1 MLLILFSP
9 SISHRNTD
17 TVRELLSRVPANA
30 KSELPASAS
39 HTIAPE
45 LVGEYDLTP
54 LHLAAYS
61 GSEDVVRVLLNSS
74 GVDVEGGCTPGVF
87 EQYYFKYIKRY
98 KYNGNIFTLLDFGAY
113 FEYNFYFI

>member
-1 MLLILFSP
+1 MHFLFVYCKYCFV
-9 SISHRNTD
+9 D

-30 KSELPASAS
+30 KSELPASAT

-74 GVDVEGGCTPGVF
+74 GVDVEGGCTPAVTLRLKLILHKDF
-87 EQYYFKYIKRY
+87 YRINECHIT
-98 KYNGNIFTLLDFGAY
+98 YNISLHFRDM
-113 FEYNFYFI
+113 

>member
-1 MLLILFSP
+1 MEKRVRKYCKYIESNMSTAVSILLNILSLYKYLRHFV
-9 SISHRNTD
+9 IQKIVYLD

-39 HTIAPE
+39 HTIAAE

-74 GVDVEGGCTPGVF
+74 GVDVEGGCTPAVC
-87 EQYYFKYIKRY
+87 
-98 KYNGNIFTLLDFGAY
+98 
-113 FEYNFYFI
+113 

>member
-1 MLLILFSP
+1 MSTIVLIFLDLYKYLRYLV
-9 SISHRNTD
+9 IQKIIHLD

-39 HTIAPE
+39 HTIAAE

-74 GVDVEGGCTPGVF
+74 GVDVEGGCTPAVC
-87 EQYYFKYIKRY
+87 
-98 KYNGNIFTLLDFGAY
+98 
-113 FEYNFYFI
+113 

>member
-1 MLLILFSP
+1 MPRLISFM
-9 SISHRNTD
+9 TD

-39 HTIAPE
+39 HAIAPE

-87 EQYYFKYIKRY
+87 DQQFFYIFVLVLHINCTILSCHIIGLY
-98 KYNGNIFTLLDFGAY
+98 MI
-113 FEYNFYFI
+113 

>member
-1 MLLILFSP
+1 MIIIIHL
-9 SISHRNTD
+9 D

-30 KSELPASAS
+30 KSELPASAA

-74 GVDVEGGCTPGVF
+74 GVDVEGGCTPAVSQCF
-87 EQYYFKYIKRY
+87 NNFP
-98 KYNGNIFTLLDFGAY
+98 NIFIRLSFSFLNSNIGL
-113 FEYNFYFI
+113 

>member
-1 MLLILFSP
+1 MINILDPYKYARYFVIQ
-9 SISHRNTD
+9 SIIYLD

-30 KSELPASAS
+30 KSELPASAG

-74 GVDVEGGCTPGVF
+74 GVDVEGGCTPAVCKINSLSSVISQG
-87 EQYYFKYIKRY
+87 
-98 KYNGNIFTLLDFGAY
+98 
-113 FEYNFYFI
+113 